1 MYYFFCLTAT
11 LAFISKIV
19 SSPVF
24 PTPKFHSAIRFLI
37 RKQEGA
43 REQICQTKK
52 KYYTI
57 EYTPEIV
64 EANSQKEAIAI
75 AKQRIQDREVGVD
88 EENTSQVEDE
98 DLLKE
103 IEEDE
108 RKADEEE
115 ARATAKPK
123 K

>member
-1 MYYFFCLTAT
+1 MSKPKKNYF
-11 LAFISKIV
+11 I
-19 SSPVF
+19 
-24 PTPKFHSAIRFLI
+24 
-37 RKQEGA
+37 
-43 REQICQTKK
+43 
-52 KYYTI
+52 I
-57 EYTPEIV
+57 EYCSEIV
-64 EANSQKEAIAI
+64 DVNNEEEAIAL
-75 AKQRIQDREVGVD
+75 AKHRIQDQAVEVD
-88 EENTSQVEDE
+88 EENTCQVEDE